1 MRASI
6 LILGPLIAR
15 FGKARI
21 SLPGGAIG
29 TRPIDI
35 HLEGLRKLGANFQ
48 VENGYVVGEVEKQLI
63 GNHIA
68 LSFPSVGA
76 TENIMMA
83 ASIAKG
89 KTIIENAQESLK
101 LMI

>member
-48 VENGYVVGEVEKQLI
+48 VENGYVVG
-63 GNHIA
+63 G
-68 LSFPSVGA
+68 S
-76 TENIMMA
+76 
-83 ASIAKG
+83 
-89 KTIIENAQESLK
+89 KTIDWQSYRSSFSKCWCN
-101 LMI
+101 